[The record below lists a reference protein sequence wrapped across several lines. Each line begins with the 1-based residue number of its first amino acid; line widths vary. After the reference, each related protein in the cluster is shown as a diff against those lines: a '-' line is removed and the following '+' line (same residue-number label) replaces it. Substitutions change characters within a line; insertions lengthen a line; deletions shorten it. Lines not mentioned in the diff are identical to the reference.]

1 MKKLLF
7 TLFLLIVFP
16 LMASHI
22 VGGEFELLHLSGN
35 LYQLNLIIYFDKI
48 NGSPLAKDP
57 NVTATIYRKRDNQ
70 FMANVFLPLVSE
82 TPVGYTQPACS
93 HGEIITS
100 KLTYTSTVTL
110 PNDTYNDPQGYY
122 VVWQRC
128 CRNYQ
133 ITNIYSD
140 APIQGD
146 PNDPNA
152 AGQTFYLEFPP
163 VVKNGAVLYNSS
175 PRLFP
180 PLNDYACPYKPY
192 YVNFAGVDDDNDS
205 LVYTLTT
212 PLNTLSSD
220 ANPTPAPGP
229 YPLVRW
235 RRPYG
240 ITNII
245 NGAPDLRITT
255 DGFLT
260 ATPTAQGLYVFAVK
274 VEQFRDRQKIGESRR
289 DFQMLVVDGCQPAQP
304 PQILGKK
311 LNDTDFTYNNT
322 MAVSFDNS
330 VPDGGRCIQVRVS
343 DPDSQTAA
351 DNFSENV
358 SIRVIPLNFSK
369 KKDISGILPSV
380 TSATLVPTDSTHVF
394 TICFP
399 QCPYIDGPY
408 QIGIIAYDDA
418 CSLPLTDTLKVAVTV
433 QPPLNSPPY
442 FTSPTP
448 VTAILNEGDSASWSF
463 EIRDNDQDSMILYLI
478 TDGFVLKD
486 AGMTFTVQTQEKGLI
501 RGQLHWDAFCNIY
514 DFTKRTSFQVKII
527 ADDMDLCATNDPATA
542 VYNLSVK
549 LPGVANPLVDTDLTS
564 DPHEHLV
571 PGLVRRIGESLSFN
585 VTGTQADNDFLL
597 LSDITTGFKQSD
609 HAISFASG
617 SGHGAVVSHFQWD
630 IGCTTVD
637 LKKKDTFEF
646 HFVLVDNANKC
657 RFLRTDTVTVEVKI
671 VPSDNSKPN
680 LFLQSQSDIPLTNNQ
695 MSIELGQPVSI
706 SVLGDDPDVF
716 PKDNLTLTLI
726 DAKGNVAPEGY
737 TFTGVRGLGTVA
749 SPFTWN
755 PDCSIFHDGV
765 YQNQYVFRFGITD
778 DHCFNV
784 KGDTVALELNI
795 KNIEDTGKPFLPT
808 NVITPNG
815 DNCNDY
821 FAVEGIDPVA
831 ASVDTGCGGIINPDE
846 QVSLPRDNCTG
857 RFQFIRIYNRWGKQV
872 FESTDRKFRWYAL
885 NEAAGV
891 YYYLILFG
899 NREFKGVLSVRP

>member
-22 VGGEFELLHLSGN
+22 VGGEFELLHISGN
-35 LYQLNLIIYFDKI
+35 LYQLNLILYFDKL
-48 NGSPLAKDP
+48 NGSVGAKDA

-70 FMANVFLPLVSE
+70 FMSNVFLPLVSE
-82 TPVGYTQPACS
+82 TQVGYTQPACS
-93 HGEIITS
+93 HGEIVTS

-110 PNDTYNDPQGYY
+110 PNNVYNDPQGYY

-128 CRNYQ
+128 CRNYR
-133 ITNIYSD
+133 ITNIYSNPPN
-140 APIQGD
+140 AGD
-146 PNDPNA
+146 PTDPNA

-163 VVKNGAVLYNSS
+163 VVKNGVALYNSS

-180 PLNDYACPYKPY
+180 PLNDYACPNRPY

-212 PLNTLSSD
+212 PLNTLSSV
-220 ANPTPAPGP
+220 AFPPAAPGP
-229 YPLVRW
+229 YPPVRW
-235 RRPYG
+235 RLPYSL
-240 ITNII
+240 TNII

-304 PQILGKK
+304 PQIVGKK
-311 LNDTDFTYNNT
+311 LNDASFTYSKT
-322 MAVSFDNS
+322 MAVSFDNT
-330 VPDGGRCIQVRVS
+330 VPDGSRCIQVRVS
-343 DPDSQTAA
+343 DPDSQSAA
-351 DNFSENV
+351 DNYTENI

-380 TSATLVPTDSTHVF
+380 TTATLDHGSTKDF

-399 QCPYIDGPY
+399 QCPYIDGTY

-433 QPPLNSPPY
+433 QPPPNTLPY

-448 VTAILNEGDSASWSF
+448 VTAVLNEGGSATWSF
-463 EIRDNDQDSMILYLI
+463 EVKDNDQDSMFLSLV
-478 TDGFVLKD
+478 TDGFVLND
-486 AGMTFTVQTQEKGLI
+486 AGMKFTVQTNQKGLI

-514 DFTKRTSFQVKII
+514 DFTKRTGFQVKII
-527 ADDMDLCATNDPATA
+527 ANDMDLCAADNPVAA
-542 VYNLSVK
+542 VYNLSVR
-549 LPGVANPLVDTDLTS
+549 LPGVADPLVDTDLTP

-571 PGLVRRIGESLSFN
+571 PGLVRRIGESLTFN
-585 VTGTQADNDFLL
+585 VKGTQADNDFLL
-597 LSDITTGFKQSD
+597 LSDITTGFKASD
-609 HAISFASG
+609 YNITFAPVSG
-617 SGHGAVVSHFQWD
+617 NGAVVSHFQWD
-630 IGCTTVD
+630 IGCTNVD

-657 RFLRTDTVTVEVKI
+657 RLLRTDTVTVQVKI
-671 VPSDNSKPN
+671 VPSENSKPVTV
-680 LFLQSQSDIPLTNNQ
+680 LQSQTDIPLTNNQ
-695 MSIELGQPVSI
+695 LSIELGQPVSI
-706 SVLGDDPDVF
+706 SVLGDDPDGF
-716 PKDNLTLTLI
+716 PKDNLTLTLV
-726 DAKGNVAPEGY
+726 DVKGNVAPEGY
-737 TFTGVRGLGTVA
+737 TFTGAKGLGTVA

-765 YQNQYVFRFGITD
+765 YQNHYVFRFGVTD

-784 KGDTVALELNI
+784 KGDTVTLELNI
-795 KNIEDTGKPFLPT
+795 KNIDDTGKTFLPT

-831 ASVDTGCGGIINPDE
+831 SSTDTGCGGAINPDE

-857 RFQFIRIYNRWGKQV
+857 RFEFIRIYNRWGKQV
-872 FESTDRKFRWYAL
+872 FESVDRRFRWYAL
-885 NEAAGV
+885 NESAGV

-899 NREFKGVLSVRP
+899 NREFKGVVSVRP